1 MDIAQ
6 DKAEYRPLGEG
17 SMVDDIIPQTKENL
31 SSQEKAMKG
40 YPIQII
46 EIDSEDHSFK
56 LNEDALK
63 HMLSDDRIKDLPV
76 CVVSVAGK
84 KFPSF
89 SRQCIHIIHQWY
101 YFAPTPSP
109 E

>member
-1 MDIAQ
+1 MDMAQ
-6 DKAEYRPLGEG
+6 DKAEYRQLGGG

-40 YPIQII
+40 HPIQII
-46 EIDSEDHSFK
+46 EIDSDDHSFK

-63 HMLSDDRIKDLPV
+63 KMLSNDRIKDLPV

-84 KFPSF
+84 HLP
-89 SRQCIHIIHQWY
+89 
-101 YFAPTPSP
+101 
-109 E
+109 